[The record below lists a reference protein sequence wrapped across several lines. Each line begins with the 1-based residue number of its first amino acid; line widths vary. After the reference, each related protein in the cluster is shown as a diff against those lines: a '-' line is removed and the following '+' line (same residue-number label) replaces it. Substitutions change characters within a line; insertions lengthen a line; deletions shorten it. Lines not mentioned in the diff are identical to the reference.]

1 MPILNR
7 EPDFGIAMS
16 ASAESGNR
24 RGPKAVYAKRR
35 IVVALVMIGL
45 LMCGALAVAARS
57 HDKSVRAGADARSQ
71 RDDTL
76 AAEQAVSAF
85 WHEREAMGDVLAFP
99 HGGHLSEVNNIRLRF
114 RAALVRIQR
123 PSPAEVNQIQLALD
137 ANEQLITVFKF
148 LPPLSGAATDGLA
161 ELSMRGAEASV
172 LGPIAQLS
180 ASSNSDDLNAE
191 ARATTAERA
200 AFRSEVVTSLLGL
213 AAVIWFA
220 IFATRL
226 VRRIGKQNVEL
237 QLADVA
243 KDAFISTVSHELR
256 TPLTSMH
263 GFLEL
268 LLDDSDDPLSQEQRS
283 YVTTVQRGSVR
294 LGRLVND
301 LLLTAQ
307 LREGPLDIRTAEA
320 DLVEIACVS
329 VTDAQAQAAQSA
341 LELTIA
347 VPFEVILIECDV
359 VRLGQAIGNLISNA
373 IKFTAEGG
381 RVEVTVVPDGNH
393 VTLTVSD
400 TGMGITSSDLER
412 LFEPFF
418 RTESAQA
425 KQIQGTGLG
434 LPIVK
439 AIVEAH
445 NGTINITSEPNVG
458 TAFTISLPLAQPL
471 RPHIAA
477 SHEEGHIAV

>member
-1 MPILNR
+1 MA
-7 EPDFGIAMS
+7 G
-16 ASAESGNR
+16 GNR
-24 RGPKAVYAKRR
+24 VGPKVVYAKRR

-57 HDKSVRAGADARSQ
+57 HDKSARAGADARSQ
-71 RDDTL
+71 RHDTL

-85 WHEREAMGDVLAFP
+85 WHEREAMGDALAFL
-99 HGGHLSEVNNIRLRF
+99 HGGHRREVNSIRLRF
-114 RAALVRIQR
+114 RAALGRIKR
-123 PSPAEVNQIQLALD
+123 PSPAEANQIQLALD
-137 ANEQLITVFKF
+137 ANEQLITVFRF
-148 LPPLSGAATDGLA
+148 LPPLSGGPTDVLA
-161 ELSMRGAEASV
+161 ESSMHGAEASV
-172 LGPIAQLS
+172 LGPIAQLT
-180 ASSNSDDLNAE
+180 ASSNRDDLNAE
-191 ARATTAERA
+191 ARASAAEQA

-213 AAVIWFA
+213 AAIIWFA

-226 VRRIGKQNVEL
+226 VRRIGEQNVEL

-243 KDAFISTVSHELR
+243 KDEFISTVSHELR

-268 LLDDSDDPLSQEQRS
+268 LLDDRDDPLSQEQRR

-307 LREGPLDIRTAEA
+307 LREGPLDIRTTEA
-320 DLVEIACVS
+320 DLVQIACAS

-347 VPFEVILIECDV
+347 VPFDVILIECDV
-359 VRLGQAIGNLISNA
+359 VRLGQAIDNLISNA
-373 IKFTAEGG
+373 IKFTPEGG
-381 RVEVTVVPDGNH
+381 RIEVTVVPDEKH

-400 TGMGITSSDLER
+400 SGTGITPSDLQR

-445 NGTINITSEPNVG
+445 DGTITITSEPNVG
-458 TAFTISLPLAQPL
+458 TASAISLPLAKRSDLTSPQL
-471 RPHIAA
+471 MRNVTSQFEDVRAQ
-477 SHEEGHIAV
+477 SRLS

>member
-1 MPILNR
+1 MER
-7 EPDFGIAMS
+7 E
-16 ASAESGNR
+16 
-24 RGPKAVYAKRR
+24 RGSPKVVNPKRR

-57 HDKSVRAGADARSQ
+57 HDKAVSAGVDARFQ

-76 AAEQAVSAF
+76 AAEQAVSWF
-85 WHEREAMGDVLAFP
+85 WHEREAMGDALAFP
-99 HGGHLSEVNNIRLRF
+99 RGGHRREVNSIRFRF
-114 RAALVRIQR
+114 RAALGRINR
-123 PSPAEVNQIQLALD
+123 PSSAEANQIQLALD
-137 ANEQLITVFKF
+137 ANEQLVTVFKF
-148 LPPLSGAATDGLA
+148 LPPLSGASTDALA
-161 ELSMRGAEASV
+161 ELSLHGAEASV
-172 LGPIAQLS
+172 LGPIAQLT
-180 ASSNSDDLNAE
+180 ASSTNDYLNAE
-191 ARATTAERA
+191 AHTTAAERA
-200 AFRSEVVTSLLGL
+200 AFRSEVVTALLGL

-256 TPLTSMH
+256 TPLTSMR
-263 GFLEL
+263 GFLEMM
-268 LLDDSDDPLSQEQRS
+268 LDDRDDPLSEQQRRF
-283 YVTTVQRGSVR
+283 VTTVQRGSGR
-294 LGRLVND
+294 LERLVND

-307 LREGPLDIRTAEA
+307 LRQGPLDIRTTEA
-320 DLVEIACVS
+320 DLVGIACGS
-329 VTDAQAQAAQSA
+329 VADAQAQAVQSA
-341 LELTIA
+341 LELTVAI
-347 VPFEVILIECDV
+347 PFEVILIECDV
-359 VRLGQAIGNLISNA
+359 VRLGQAIDNLISNA
-373 IKFTAEGG
+373 IKFTPEGG
-381 RVEVTVVPDGNH
+381 RIEVTVVPYTND

-400 TGMGITSSDLER
+400 TGMGMTSSDLER

-445 NGTINITSEPNVG
+445 NGTINVTSEPNVG

-471 RPHIAA
+471 RPHITA
-477 SHEEGHIAV
+477 SHGERHVAV

>member
-1 MPILNR
+1 
-7 EPDFGIAMS
+7 
-16 ASAESGNR
+16 
-24 RGPKAVYAKRR
+24 
-35 IVVALVMIGL
+35 MIGL

-57 HDKSVRAGADARSQ
+57 HDKSVRAGTDARFQ
-71 RDDTL
+71 RNDTL

-85 WHEREAMGDVLAFP
+85 WHEREAMGNSLAFP
-99 HGGHLSEVNNIRLRF
+99 RGGHLTEVNRIRLRF
-114 RAALVRIQR
+114 RAALERIKR
-123 PSPAEVNQIQLALD
+123 PFPAEANEIQLALD

-148 LPPLSGAATDGLA
+148 LPPLSGAATDRLA
-161 ELSMRGAEASV
+161 EQSMRGAEASV
-172 LGPIAQLS
+172 LGPIAQLT
-180 ASSNSDDLNAE
+180 ASSTHDYLNAE
-191 ARATTAERA
+191 AHTTAAERA
-200 AFRSEVVTSLLGL
+200 AFRSEVATSLLGI

-243 KDAFISTVSHELR
+243 KDDFISTVSHELR

-263 GFLEL
+263 GFLEMI
-268 LLDDSDDPLSQEQRS
+268 LDDRDNPLSQQQRS
-283 YVTTVQRGSVR
+283 FVTTVQRGSVR

-307 LREGPLDIRTAEA
+307 LREGPLDIRTTEA
-320 DLVEIACVS
+320 DLVAIACGS
-329 VTDAQAQAAQSA
+329 VTDAQAKAAQAA
-341 LELTIA
+341 LELTVA

-359 VRLGQAIGNLISNA
+359 VRLGQAIDNVISNA
-373 IKFTAEGG
+373 IKFTPAGG
-381 RVEVTVVPDGNH
+381 SIEVTVVPDGNH

-400 TGMGITSSDLER
+400 TGMGMTSSDLER

-445 NGTINITSEPNVG
+445 KGTINITSEPNVG
-458 TAFTISLPLAQPL
+458 TAIMISLPLAQPI
-471 RPHIAA
+471 RPHITA
-477 SHEEGHIAV
+477 SHEERHIAV